1 MVGAVI
7 IGIALGVVSFL
18 PLILGMRLARNAS
31 PTSNF
36 GHAGSLLLGVLLSVV
51 ILGVGVIACIALF
64 RAVAVPFTVGVAAG
78 LIVSAAAFAI
88 SKNARK

>member
-1 MVGAVI
+1 
-7 IGIALGVVSFL
+7 
-18 PLILGMRLARNAS
+18 
-31 PTSNF
+31 
-36 GHAGSLLLGVLLSVV
+36 LLLGVLLSVV
-51 ILGVGVIACIALF
+51 ILGAGVIACIALF

>member
-1 MVGAVI
+1 MAGAVI

-18 PLILGMRLARNAS
+18 PLVMGMRLARNAS

-51 ILGVGVIACIALF
+51 ILGVGIVVCVALF
-64 RAVAVPFTVGVAAG
+64 RVVAVPFTVGAAAG
-78 LIVSAAAFAI
+78 LIVTAVAFAI